1 MTAKYYSAIE
11 ESINIVS
18 HGLGFL
24 LGLVALAALMQ
35 VALPT
40 NNGLLILSFG
50 IFGLSLVVTYGAS
63 TVYHAVKEP
72 LLRGRLRVVDH
83 ASIYLLIAG
92 TYTPFTL
99 ITLDGP
105 VGWSIFGV
113 CWSMALVGVILKLF
127 FTGRYSLL
135 STLMYVFMGWMII
148 FAISPLN
155 DLLPPLGLRWLIAGG
170 VLYTLG
176 AVIYAIKRIPF
187 NHALF
192 HVFTLLGSASHFIA
206 VYGYVR

>member
-1 MTAKYYSAIE
+1 MTAKYYSAVE
-11 ESINIVS
+11 ESINIAS

-24 LGLVALAALMQ
+24 LGLVAL
-35 VALPT
+35 VALILVAAPAD
-40 NNGLLILSFG
+40 NWLLTLSFA
-50 IFGLSLVVTYGAS
+50 IFGLSLVLTYGAS
-63 TVYHAVKEP
+63 TTYHAVKEP
-72 LLRGRLRVVDH
+72 VLRGRLRVVDH
-83 ASIYLLIAG
+83 ASIYILIAG

-99 ITLDGP
+99 ITLHGP
-105 VGWSIFGV
+105 TGWSIFGV
-113 CWSMALVGVILKLF
+113 CWGMALVGIILKLF
-127 FTGRYSLL
+127 FTGRYSRL

-155 DLLPPLGLRWLIAGG
+155 ELLPPLGLQWLIAGG

-176 AVIYAIKRIPF
+176 AIIYGIKRIPY

-192 HVFTLLGSASHFIA
+192 HIFTLLGSASHFIA

>member
-1 MTAKYYSAIE
+1 VTAKYYSAIE

-105 VGWSIFGV
+105 VGWSIFGI

>member
-1 MTAKYYSAIE
+1 MTDKYYSAIE

>member
-1 MTAKYYSAIE
+1 VTAKYYSAVE
-11 ESINIVS
+11 ESINIAS

-24 LGLVALAALMQ
+24 LGLVAL
-35 VALPT
+35 VALILVAAPAD
-40 NNGLLILSFG
+40 NWLLTLSFA
-50 IFGLSLVVTYGAS
+50 IFGLSLVLTYGAS
-63 TVYHAVKEP
+63 TTYHAVKEP
-72 LLRGRLRVVDH
+72 VLRGRLRVVDH
-83 ASIYLLIAG
+83 ASIYILIAG

-99 ITLDGP
+99 ITLHGP
-105 VGWSIFGV
+105 TGWSIFGV
-113 CWSMALVGVILKLF
+113 CWGMALVGIILKLF
-127 FTGRYSLL
+127 FTGRYSRL

-155 DLLPPLGLRWLIAGG
+155 ELLPPLGLQWLIAGG

-176 AVIYAIKRIPF
+176 AIIYGIKRIPY

-192 HVFTLLGSASHFIA
+192 HIFTLLGSASHFIA

>member
-1 MTAKYYSAIE
+1 VTAKYYSAIE

>member
-1 MTAKYYSAIE
+1 VTAKYYSAIE
-11 ESINIVS
+11 ESINLVS

-105 VGWSIFGV
+105 VGWSIFGI

>member
-1 MTAKYYSAIE
+1 VTAKYYSAIE

-113 CWSMALVGVILKLF
+113 CWSMALVGIILKLF

-155 DLLPPLGLRWLIAGG
+155 DLLPPSGLQWLIAGG

-192 HVFTLLGSASHFIA
+192 HVFTLLGSVSHFIA

>member
-1 MTAKYYSAIE
+1 VTVKYYSDVE
-11 ESINIVS
+11 EAINIAS

-24 LGLVALAALMQ
+24 LGLGALVALIR
-35 VALPT
+35 VASPVE
-40 NNGLLILSFG
+40 NWLLTASFA

-63 TVYHAVKEP
+63 TTYHAVKEP

-83 ASIYLLIAG
+83 ASIYILIAG

-99 ITLDGP
+99 ITLQGP
-105 VGWSIFGV
+105 IGWSIFGV
-113 CWSMALVGVILKLF
+113 CWGMALVGIVLKLF
-127 FTGRYSLL
+127 FTGRYSRL

-155 DLLPPLGLRWLIAGG
+155 DLLPPLGLQWLIAGG

-176 AVIYAIKRIPF
+176 AFIYGIKRIPL

-192 HVFTLLGSASHFIA
+192 HIFTLLGSVSHFVA